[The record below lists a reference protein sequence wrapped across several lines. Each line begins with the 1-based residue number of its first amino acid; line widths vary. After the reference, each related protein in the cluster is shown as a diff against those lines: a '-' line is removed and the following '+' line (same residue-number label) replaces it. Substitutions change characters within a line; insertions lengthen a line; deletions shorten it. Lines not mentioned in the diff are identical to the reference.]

1 MGGDPRWIGFGSGAW
16 QRPALGEG
24 MTIANVICIKWGTLF
39 GPEYVNRL
47 YSGARRNL
55 SGPVRFF
62 CMTEHADGLHPDI
75 EVLDLPQEPYQA
87 EMDAALA
94 VANRQGA
101 MRKVSLF
108 KPGLIP
114 DLEGPLL
121 GFDLDVVI
129 TGALDDILQFAPG
142 TVAMRADWVE
152 ARRGRPTGHGSVFR
166 YDPALHGW
174 LYDTLAADPGGEV
187 SRARGSEQRYTSTL
201 AQRKGQFAYLPPGQV
216 VSFKH
221 GCLDLP
227 PLNYLRQPRLPSN
240 ARVVCFH
247 GRPKMTEAVD
257 GFHYSWVRHAPACDW
272 LRSHWIDK
280 ARADLGA
287 EWG

>member
-1 MGGDPRWIGFGSGAW
+1 MSHA
-16 QRPALGEG
+16 
-24 MTIANVICIKWGTLF
+24 TIVCIKWGTLF

-47 YSGARRNL
+47 YSGVRRNL
-55 SGPVRFF
+55 TGPVRFL

-75 EVLDLPQEPYQA
+75 EVLPLAAEPFQA

-108 KPGLIP
+108 RPGLI
-114 DLEGPLL
+114 EGLSGPVL

-129 TGALDDILQFAPG
+129 TGPLDGLLHHAPG
-142 TVAMRADWVE
+142 KVAMRADWVE

-166 YDPALHGW
+166 YDPSLHPW
-174 LYDTLAADPGGEV
+174 LYTTLAEAPTASVEK
-187 SRARGSEQRYTSTL
+187 ARGSEQRYTSIL
-201 AQRKGQFAYLPPGQV
+201 AQEQGAFAYLPPDQV

-221 GCLDLP
+221 DCLLWP
-227 PLNYLRQPRLPSN
+227 PASYVRPPRLPST

-247 GRPKMTEAVD
+247 GRPKMEEAVD
-257 GFHYSWVRHAPACDW
+257 GWHGNAFRHARPTEW
-272 LRSHWIDK
+272 LRDHWIDRT
-280 ARADLGA
+280 RADLGA
-287 EWG
+287 DWA

>member
-1 MGGDPRWIGFGSGAW
+1 MA
-16 QRPALGEG
+16 
-24 MTIANVICIKWGTLF
+24 TVVCIKWGTLF
-39 GPEYVNRL
+39 GPEHVNRL

-55 SGPVRFF
+55 RGETRFV
-62 CMTEHADGLHPDI
+62 CMTEHADGLHPGI
-75 EVLDLPQEPYQA
+75 EVLPLPEEPFRA

-94 VANRQGA
+94 KANRQGA

-108 KPGLIP
+108 RPGAIP
-114 DLEGPLL
+114 DLTGPVL

-129 TGALDDILQFAPG
+129 TGALDEILSFAPG

-166 YDPALHGW
+166 YDPALHPW
-174 LYDTLAADPGGEV
+174 LYETLAADPAGEV
-187 SRARGSEQRYTSTL
+187 ARARGSEQRYTSTL
-201 AQRKGQFAYLPPGQV
+201 AQRKCAFAYLPPDQV

-221 GCLDLP
+221 GCLRLP
-227 PLNYLRQPRLPSN
+227 PVSYLLPQRLPPN

-247 GRPKMTEAVD
+247 GRPKMEDAVE
-257 GFHYSWVRHAPACDW
+257 GWHGNLFRHARPSPW
-272 LRSHWIDK
+272 LKEHWIDR

-287 EWG
+287 DWV

>member
-1 MGGDPRWIGFGSGAW
+1 MS
-16 QRPALGEG
+16 
-24 MTIANVICIKWGTLF
+24 TANVICIKWGTLF

-55 SGPVRFF
+55 SAPVRFF
-62 CMTEHADGLHPDI
+62 CMTEDARGLHPDI
-75 EVLDLPQEPYQA
+75 EVLALPQEPYAA
-87 EMDAALA
+87 EMEAALA

-108 KPGLIP
+108 RPGLIP
-114 DLEGPLL
+114 DLDGPLL

-129 TGALDDILQFAPG
+129 TGSLDEILSHAPG

-166 YDPALHGW
+166 FDPARHGW
-174 LYDTLAADPGGEV
+174 LYDTLAADPAGQV
-187 SRARGSEQRYTSTL
+187 ARARGSEQRYTSTL
-201 AQRKGQFAYLPPGQV
+201 AQEKGAFAYLPPAQV

-221 GCLDLP
+221 DCLRWP
-227 PLNYLRQPRLPSN
+227 PAAYWAEPRLPPD

-247 GRPKMTEAVD
+247 GRPKMDEAVA
-257 GFHYSWVRHAPACDW
+257 GWHGNLFRHALPCSW
-272 LRSHWIDK
+272 LRAHWIDRT
-280 ARADLGA
+280 RADLGTPYA
-287 EWG
+287 

>member
-1 MGGDPRWIGFGSGAW
+1 MV
-16 QRPALGEG
+16 
-24 MTIANVICIKWGTLF
+24 NVICIKWGTLF

-55 SGPVRFF
+55 TGPVRFF
-62 CMTEHADGLHPDI
+62 CMTEHAEGLHPDV
-75 EVLDLPQEPYQA
+75 EVLPLPVEPFLA

-108 KPGLIP
+108 RPGLIP

-129 TGALDDILQFAPG
+129 TGSLDEIVAHAPG
-142 TVAMRADWVE
+142 KVAMRADWLE
-152 ARRGRPTGHGSVFR
+152 ARRGRKTGHGSVFR
-166 YDPALHGW
+166 YDPAEHGW
-174 LYDTLAADPGGEV
+174 LYDTLAADAGPQV
-187 SRARGSEQRYTSTL
+187 AKARGSEQRYTSTL
-201 AQRKGQFAYLPPGQV
+201 AQERGAFAYLPGDQV

-221 GCLDLP
+221 GCVRMP
-227 PLNYLRQPRLPSN
+227 PACYFAPPRLPEN

-247 GRPKMTEAVD
+247 GKPKMEDAID
-257 GFHYSWVRHAPACDW
+257 GFHQSWWRHGLACDW
-272 LRSHWIDK
+272 LKEHWVT
-280 ARADLGA
+280 RAAQDLGPDWA
-287 EWG
+287 

>member
-1 MGGDPRWIGFGSGAW
+1 MA
-16 QRPALGEG
+16 
-24 MTIANVICIKWGTLF
+24 IANVICIKWGTLF

-55 SGPVRFF
+55 SGDVRFF
-62 CMTEHADGLHPDI
+62 CMTEHREGLHPDI
-75 EVLDLPQEPYQA
+75 EVLELPIEPYLE

-108 KPGLIP
+108 RPGLIP

-129 TGALDDILQFAPG
+129 TDDLDELLDFAPG
-142 TVAMRADWVE
+142 KVAMRADWVE
-152 ARRGRPTGHGSVFR
+152 ARRGRKTGHGSVFR

-174 LYDTLAADPGGEV
+174 LYDALAADPKGQVEK
-187 SRARGSEQRYTSTL
+187 ARGSEQRYTSTL
-201 AQRKGQFAYLPPGQV
+201 AQERGEFAYLPPDQV

-221 GCLDLP
+221 GCLRLP
-227 PLNYLRQPRLPSN
+227 PMNYLAEPRLPEN

-247 GRPKMTEAVD
+247 GRPKMSEAVE
-257 GFHYSWVRHAPACDW
+257 GYHGSIIRHTKPCSW
-272 LRSHWIDK
+272 LREHWIDR
-280 ARADLGA
+280 AREDLGG